1 MCTGEIEMKDSMTE
15 AKSIFTEIGRIAAKT
30 ITGSRKDKERIISLI
45 AKRISISKR
54 EAHDMGRRTMKR
66 DVSGVIRP
74 CLDRD
79 FTLQKLMSAIEEL
92 E

>member
-1 MCTGEIEMKDSMTE
+1 MNDAMTRAGKLLSE
-15 AKSIFTEIGRIAAKT
+15 LERLAGCN
-30 ITGSRKDKERIISLI
+30 ITKSRKDKDRIIGLI
-45 AKRISISKR
+45 AHHISMAKR

-66 DVSGVIRP
+66 DVSGIIRP

-79 FTLQKLMSAIEEL
+79 FTLQKLMAAIEDL

>member
-1 MCTGEIEMKDSMTE
+1 MNDTMTE
-15 AKSIFTEIGRIAAKT
+15 AGKLLSELERLSGRT
-30 ITGSRKDKERIISLI
+30 ITKSRKDKEKMISLI
-45 AKRISISKR
+45 VHHMSMAKRK
-54 EAHDMGRRTMKR
+54 AHDMGRKTMKR

-79 FTLQKLMSAIEEL
+79 LTLQKLMAAIEDL